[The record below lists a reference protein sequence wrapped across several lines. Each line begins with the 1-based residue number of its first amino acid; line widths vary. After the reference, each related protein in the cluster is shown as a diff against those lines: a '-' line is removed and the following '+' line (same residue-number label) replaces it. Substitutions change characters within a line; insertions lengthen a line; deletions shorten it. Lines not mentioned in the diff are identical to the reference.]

1 LQFAYATSEHPT
13 RLGHHARDTEG
24 FSVLNHIWAVLIVA
38 GVLFAFGTALHKMQ
52 AGETVVKKV
61 DGVEVT
67 EVVRYD
73 TLEKKMLALTEAGS
87 ALTKAAFNSVAI
99 EFTDPKTG
107 DKRQGAVG
115 IALGFI
121 GIMAL
126 WLGMMKIA
134 EESGLIR
141 LLARAIAP
149 LFRIIFPSV
158 PSDHPAAGAMLMNMA
173 ANILG
178 LDNAATPLG
187 IKAMKELQ
195 RLNGDKKTASNAMC
209 MFLCLNVSSLTL
221 LPATIIGYRVS
232 AKSQDPTGFMFAML
246 IATTCGTLVA
256 FILCKIIERFSPDT
270 PPAPPEQTNGEAAQ

>member
-1 LQFAYATSEHPT
+1 
-13 RLGHHARDTEG
+13 
-24 FSVLNHIWAVLIVA
+24 VLNHIWAVLVVA

-61 DGVEVT
+61 DGVEVA

-209 MFLCLNVSSLTL
+209 MFLCPECLEPYAAAGHHYR
-221 LPATIIGYRVS
+221 LPRVS
-232 AKSQDPTGFMFAML
+232 QVAGSDGLHVRHADCHHLRHARGLHPVQDHRAVQRGH
-246 IATTCGTLVA
+246 ATRTAG
-256 FILCKIIERFSPDT
+256 
-270 PPAPPEQTNGEAAQ
+270 